1 MRGAE
6 ALAHRGDTADLEICD
21 TRKQQIMRANIA
33 SAPAETWNQKNLPSD
48 IERFEES
55 PGETMATIKE
65 LPSAAVGL
73 VRRNRGTV
81 MVVLAVAAVAGLA
94 WYLATPD

>member
-1 MRGAE
+1 
-6 ALAHRGDTADLEICD
+6 
-21 TRKQQIMRANIA
+21 
-33 SAPAETWNQKNLPSD
+33 
-48 IERFEES
+48 
-55 PGETMATIKE
+55 MATIKE